1 MDTSLKGV
9 SEGFDQTIQKL
20 IIDTKNDLNKIEEE
34 IEELNIKLQGK
45 DMKTDRSE
53 NADYQIATDA
63 RAMKMA
69 MRNLLLQRI
78 ESISHEVGGYAH
90 TGFIALGSTVE
101 LNVVTV
107 GGKTPHFSKTNF
119 IFKLV
124 QHNTSKALL
133 NLVAIDS
140 KVGAAILGRTAGD
153 DVTVEAPCGLVKYHI
168 ERVY

>member
-1 MDTSLKGV
+1 MDTSLESV
-9 SEGFDQTIQKL
+9 SREFDQTIQKL
-20 IIDTKNDLNKIEEE
+20 IVDTKNDLSKIEDE
-34 IEELNIKLQGK
+34 IEELNVKLQGN

-53 NADYQIATDA
+53 NADYQIASDS

-78 ESISHEVGGYAH
+78 ESMSHEIGSYVH
-90 TGFIALGSTVE
+90 TGFIALGTTVE

-107 GGKTPHFSKTNF
+107 DGKTPNFKKTNF

-153 DVTVEAPCGLVKYHI
+153 DVTVEAPGGLIKYRI